1 MALWMCD
8 HNRRGAFGVIILRL
22 INSVADRVAAHPRR
36 FEGSQQFR
44 NDLSELRALGQLA
57 GYPA

>member
-1 MALWMCD
+1 MCD